1 METKVKKTQVLAG
14 TITAF
19 LFLSLISGIYY
30 QYQSKKEA
38 INCLAQE
45 KLKAESLLSEKLQLQ
60 KEIVDFRSQID
71 KLSGKNKDLDALLSK
86 TKSDLDQKEKQVKSL
101 IAENGTVKSL
111 KKQLAELKQIKTNLE
126 KQMDDLNLA
135 MNKLRKEND
144 ELNKTLAA
152 LRSENE
158 QMAENIKILQ
168 GIAADDFRVE
178 GVKGKKAKLTV
189 AAKKAD
195 KLIASFI
202 LPTDATSNVNF
213 KVVLP
218 SGEKIEKK
226 EDGIS
231 YVFPDEDEELLASLD
246 DFRGEMEVSK
256 RIEMTYNPKCKL
268 KSGVYKIE
276 ILNGDTYMGSCQIRL
291 K

>member
-1 METKVKKTQVLAG
+1 METKVKKTQVIAG
-14 TITAF
+14 TITAI
-19 LFLSLISGIYY
+19 LFLSLISGMYY
-30 QYQSKKEA
+30 QYQSKIEA

-60 KEIVDFRSQID
+60 KDIVDFRSQID
-71 KLSGKNKDLDALLSK
+71 KLTGKNKDLDALLSK

-111 KKQLAELKQIKTNLE
+111 KKQLAEMKQIKTNLE

-202 LPTDATSNVNF
+202 LPSDATSNVNF

-218 SGEKIEKK
+218 NGEKVEKK

-231 YVFPDEDEELLASLD
+231 YVYPDEDEELLVSLD

-256 RIEMTYNPKCKL
+256 RIEMTYNPESKL
-268 KSGVYKIE
+268 KPGVYKIE
-276 ILNGDTYMGSCQIRL
+276 ILNGNTYMGSCQIRL

>member
-1 METKVKKTQVLAG
+1 METKVKKTQVIAG
-14 TITAF
+14 TITAI

-30 QYQSKKEA
+30 QYQSKLETT
-38 INCLAQE
+38 NCLAQE

-60 KEIVDFRSQID
+60 KDIVDFRSH
-71 KLSGKNKDLDALLSK
+71 LDALLSK
-86 TKSDLDQKEKQVKSL
+86 TKSELEQKEKQVKSL

-111 KKQLAELKQIKTNLE
+111 KKQLAEMKQIKTNLE

-152 LRSENE
+152 LKSENE

-178 GVKGKKAKLTV
+178 GIKGKKAKLTV

-231 YVFPDEDEELLASLD
+231 YVFPDEDEELLVSLD

>member
-1 METKVKKTQVLAG
+1 METKVKKTQVIAG
-14 TITAF
+14 TITAI

-30 QYQSKKEA
+30 QYQSKLEA
-38 INCLAQE
+38 TNCLAQE

-60 KEIVDFRSQID
+60 KEIVDFKSQID
-71 KLSGKNKDLDALLSK
+71 KLTGKNKDLDALLSK

-111 KKQLAELKQIKTNLE
+111 KKQLAEMKQIKTNLE

-231 YVFPDEDEELLASLD
+231 YVFPDEDEELLVSLD